1 MDEAVMAKLSQPA
14 AAPPATQAAAQ
25 PQPANSAAQTGAQ
38 TNSANSQANS
48 QTGTQVKLSP
58 PASDAAK
65 QTASVKP
72 ARNTVAPLVV
82 ASLDKGSMA
91 DAGFPVPTAAGSGVA
106 SSSAG
111 PAVKS
116 DGEAPAAP
124 AAPVRTGPLK
134 PVSGGILNG
143 RALSLP
149 PPAYPDAAK
158 RARASGLVEVEVV
171 IDVNGRVISA
181 KAVRGPALLMQA
193 AEMAARLARFTP
205 TLLSGQPVRVVGLI
219 NYNFSLQQ

>member
-1 MDEAVMAKLSQPA
+1 RNT
-14 AAPPATQAAAQ
+14 AAPLA
-25 PQPANSAAQTGAQ
+25 
-38 TNSANSQANS
+38 
-48 QTGTQVKLSP
+48 
-58 PASDAAK
+58 
-65 QTASVKP
+65 
-72 ARNTVAPLVV
+72 V
-82 ASLDKGSMA
+82 ASLDKSLTA
-91 DAGFPVPTAAGSGVA
+91 DAGVPVSAGSNVA
-106 SSSAG
+106 NVSGG

-116 DGEAPAAP
+116 EGDAP
-124 AAPVRTGPLK
+124 AAPVVPAAPLRTGPLK

-149 PPAYPDAAK
+149 PPSYPETAK

-171 IDVNGRVISA
+171 IDINGKVISA
-181 KAVRGPALLMQA
+181 KAVRGPSLLLQA